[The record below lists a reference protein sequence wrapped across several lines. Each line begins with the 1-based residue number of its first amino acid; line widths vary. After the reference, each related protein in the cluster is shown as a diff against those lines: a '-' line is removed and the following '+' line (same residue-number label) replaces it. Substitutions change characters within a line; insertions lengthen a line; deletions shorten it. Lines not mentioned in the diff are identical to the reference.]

1 VSVPPAV
8 WAELQSPFTPHPVRQ
23 WIDNAPDWLELV
35 RLTGELDP
43 ALRHLDLGER
53 EAIALAEQ
61 LRADRLLVDE
71 ALARVAALHR
81 KIPVIGTLGILR
93 NASIAGLI
101 DLPDALAAL
110 QQTSFYASPELIQ
123 SLIDEDVER
132 RGRSN
137 QL

>member
-1 VSVPPAV
+1 
-8 WAELQSPFTPHPVRQ
+8 
-23 WIDNAPDWLELV
+23 
-35 RLTGELDP
+35 
-43 ALRHLDLGER
+43 
-53 EAIALAEQ
+53 
-61 LRADRLLVDE
+61 
-71 ALARVAALHR
+71 
-81 KIPVIGTLGILR
+81 VIGTLGILR

>member
-1 VSVPPAV
+1 MPRIGS
-8 WAELQSPFTPHPVRQ
+8 
-23 WIDNAPDWLELV
+23 
-35 RLTGELDP
+35 
-43 ALRHLDLGER
+43 
-53 EAIALAEQ
+53 IALAEQ

-123 SLIDEDVER
+123 SLVDEDVER